1 MNPAIM
7 GALISAGGSL
17 LGSGISAGSTA
28 KQMRFQERMSS
39 TAHQRQVQDLRKAGL
54 NPILSAGGK
63 GASSP
68 SGASFQGD
76 TQIGSKATASA
87 LAVRRQQQELKNMK
101 SAMHN
106 LNADT
111 DLKGITTIKTHQEA
125 DNAIKQREVIIQ
137 TQKLLQEQ
145 TNAAKGA
152 AAEGKAVQDM
162 YKLLEAD
169 GGTQGTQKFLMQ
181 LLMRLIK

>member
-7 GALISAGGSL
+7 AGLISAGGSV
-17 LGSGISAGSTA
+17 LGQGISAGSTA

-39 TAHQRQVQDLRKAGL
+39 TAHQRQVTDLRKAGL

-76 TQIGSKATASA
+76 TQIGNKAIASA
-87 LAVRRQQQELKNMK
+87 LAARRQRQELQNMAAQEDNIIQD
-101 SAMHN
+101 SE
-106 LNADT
+106 
-111 DLKGITTIKTHQEA
+111 LKGNQIANAAAMNNQITQYT
-125 DNAIKQREVIIQ
+125 
-137 TQKLLQEQ
+137 KLLEAQ
-145 TNAAKGA
+145 TTAAKGA
-152 AAEGKAVQDM
+152 AAEGSAIADM

-169 GGTQGTQKFLMQ
+169 GATGGTQKFLMQ
-181 LLMRLIK
+181 LLMRAIK